1 MQKNFITMEDHKIY
15 EFIEKMNDFKEIEKK
30 FPLNVHLDS
39 DKILLFVDLTQKRV
53 WLWRGSN
60 TNP

>member
-1 MQKNFITMEDHKIY
+1 MEDHKIY
-15 EFIEKMNDFKEIEKK
+15 EFIEKINDFKEIEKK